1 MKKKLVAVV
10 RYEKPLESV
19 RKAVEMS
26 HGLDHL
32 PTKAKVFIKP
42 NIVFWNKAVAF
53 PKWGVITTSRVV
65 EDMILI
71 LKERDYDIR
80 TGSEGETT
88 AIC

>member
-1 MKKKLVAVV
+1 MKKNLVAIV

-42 NIVFWNKAVAF
+42 NIVFWTNAVSF
-53 PKWGVITTSRVV
+53 PKWGVIATSRVL
-65 EDMILI
+65 EDMILM
-71 LKERDYDIR
+71 LKE
-80 TGSEGETT
+80 
-88 AIC
+88 